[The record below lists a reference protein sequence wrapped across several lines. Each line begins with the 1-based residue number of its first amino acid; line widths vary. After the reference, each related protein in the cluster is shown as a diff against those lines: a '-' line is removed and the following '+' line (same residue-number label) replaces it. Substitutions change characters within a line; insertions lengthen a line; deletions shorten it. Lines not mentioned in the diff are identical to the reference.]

1 MSELYSLR
9 KIYGET
15 LVKIADKYPEIVVLD
30 ADLAKSTKTQLF
42 AQKYPNRFFDM
53 GIAEA
58 DMVAT
63 AAGLASC
70 GKIPYVSSFA
80 MFATGKCWEQVR
92 NTIAYSKFN
101 VKIVAT
107 HACLSVGEDG
117 ASHQACEDVA
127 VMNVIPNMNIVVP
140 SDDVST
146 RFFTEEIAK
155 IKGPF
160 YMRLPRSETER
171 IYSDNKKFVF
181 GKEEVLRDGGNV
193 TIFSM
198 GLMTGIA
205 IKAADKLRKNGIKVN
220 VVDILT
226 VKPIDKDTII
236 EFLKKS
242 GKAVVCEEH
251 EINGGITSI
260 ISTIAS
266 MNYPSK
272 LRSVSITDKFGQS
285 GDWKELFSIY
295 GLTEDNIIKN
305 VMELEND

>member
-1 MSELYSLR
+1 
-9 KIYGET
+9 
-15 LVKIADKYPEIVVLD
+15 
-30 ADLAKSTKTQLF
+30 
-42 AQKYPNRFFDM
+42 M

-70 GKIPYVSSFA
+70 GKIPFVSSFA

-117 ASHQACEDVA
+117 ASHQACEDIA
-127 VMNVIPNMNIVVP
+127 VINAIPNMNILVP

-146 RFFTEEIAK
+146 RFFTEEIAG
-155 IKGPF
+155 IEGPF

-171 IYSDNKKFVF
+171 IYPDDKKFSF
-181 GKEEVLRDGGNV
+181 GRAEVLRDGGDI
-193 TIFSM
+193 TLFSM
-198 GLMTGIA
+198 GLMTNIA
-205 IKAADKLRKNGIKVN
+205 LKAADKLRENGIKVN

-242 GKAVVCEEH
+242 GKAVICEEH

-260 ISTIAS
+260 ISTVAS
-266 MNYPSK
+266 MNYP
-272 LRSVSITDKFGQS
+272 
-285 GDWKELFSIY
+285 
-295 GLTEDNIIKN
+295 
-305 VMELEND
+305 

>member
-1 MSELYSLR
+1 MSDLFSLR
-9 KIYGET
+9 KVYGET
-15 LVKIADKYPEIVVLD
+15 LAKIADKYPDIVVLD
-30 ADLAKSTKTQLF
+30 GDLAKSTKTQIF
-42 AQKYPNRFFDM
+42 AKKFPARFFDI

-70 GKIPYVSSFA
+70 GKIPFVSSFA

-117 ASHQACEDVA
+117 ASHQSCEDIA
-127 VMNVIPNMNIVVP
+127 IMNVIPNMNIVVP
-140 SDDVST
+140 SDDIST
-146 RFFTEEIAK
+146 RFFTEKIASLE
-155 IKGPF
+155 GPF

-171 IYSDNKKFVF
+171 IYSEDKKFQF
-181 GKEEVLRDGGNV
+181 GKAEVLRDDGNI

-205 IKAADKLRKNGIKVN
+205 VKAADILANNGIKVN
-220 VVDILT
+220 VVDVLT
-226 VKPIDKDTII
+226 VKPIDRDTII
-236 EFLKKS
+236 EFLKRS

-251 EINGGITSI
+251 EINGGLTSI

-272 LRSVSITDKFGQS
+272 IKSVSINDKFGQS
-285 GDWKELFSIY
+285 GNWKELFTIY
-295 GLTEDNIIKN
+295 GLTEENIVKN
-305 VMELEND
+305 VMELAND